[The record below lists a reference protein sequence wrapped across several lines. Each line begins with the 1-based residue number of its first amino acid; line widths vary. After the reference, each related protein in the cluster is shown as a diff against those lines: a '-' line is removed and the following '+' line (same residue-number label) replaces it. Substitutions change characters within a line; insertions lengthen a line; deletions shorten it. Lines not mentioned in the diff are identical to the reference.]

1 MDTTCVENCENI
13 HSTFLA
19 LRRFMYSRDPGSLL
33 VPYSKKVQTPH
44 SPSKTYGAM
53 AQNYEI
59 PILMAAQGRIAE
71 DDAPR
76 MTRMLSLMG
85 RMTDKTSRALPGPT
99 FDLVASVATIIVL
112 ADLESRFMKSF
123 GIAILNISTR
133 FCDTKYYTPGEGPT
147 RRYSVQSES
156 YTR

>member
-1 MDTTCVENCENI
+1 
-13 HSTFLA
+13 
-19 LRRFMYSRDPGSLL
+19 
-33 VPYSKKVQTPH
+33 
-44 SPSKTYGAM
+44 
-53 AQNYEI
+53 
-59 PILMAAQGRIAE
+59 
-71 DDAPR
+71 
-76 MTRMLSLMG
+76 MG

-99 FDLVASVATIIVL
+99 FDSQSYLVASVATIIVL

-123 GIAILNISTR
+123 GIAILNILTG